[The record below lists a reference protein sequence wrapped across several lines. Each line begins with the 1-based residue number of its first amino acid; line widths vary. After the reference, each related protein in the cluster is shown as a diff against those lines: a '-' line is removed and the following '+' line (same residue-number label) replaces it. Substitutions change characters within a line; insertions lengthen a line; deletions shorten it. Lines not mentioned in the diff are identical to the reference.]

1 MERVNFTNYIEVK
14 TKKKDVLKGII
25 LPSSD
30 KNILSLKLDSGYN
43 VGLDKKNIIYIKKL
57 KKEKQVKIEIKENI
71 KQNNSF
77 KTITILHCGGTVA
90 SRVNYSTG
98 AVSPSYDPQ
107 DLIRMFPELTKFAN
121 IKSRLVSNMFS
132 GDMRFGHYNVLAKEI
147 QKELNNCD
155 GIILTHGTDTLAF
168 TSTALAFSLEN
179 LNKPVILIGAQ
190 RSSDRPSTD
199 AAMNLLCAI
208 NIITNS
214 NFNEVG
220 ICMHGESSD
229 DFCYLLPACKTKK
242 LHTSRRDAF
251 KAVNTEA
258 LAKIS
263 KEGKAEFLSNY
274 HKKEH
279 KDKLKLKLFNE
290 NLKIGILKA
299 HPNLFREEIKMFSK
313 FNGLIIEGTG
323 LGHLSVNKIDNIT
336 KENEFILKEI
346 KNLTKKIPVVMT
358 TQCIFGRVNMN
369 VYSYGRKLQE
379 IGVIGNYSDILPETA
394 FIKLAWI
401 LSNYK
406 KIQIKELFK
415 TNLRGELSPRTKYEE
430 EFI

>member
-1 MERVNFTNYIEVK
+1 MKPGSYIEVK
-14 TKKKDVLKGII
+14 TKKGDLLKGTVMQ
-25 LPSSD
+25 SNDS
-30 KNILSLKLDSGYN
+30 KILSLKLDSGYN
-43 VGLDKKNIIYIKKL
+43 IGLDIKNILSTKEL
-57 KKEKQVKIEIKENI
+57 KKEQVKQEVKKEEIKYN
-71 KQNNSF
+71 KNL
-77 KTITILHCGGTVA
+77 KTITILHTGGTVA
-90 SRVNYSTG
+90 SRVDYKTG

-107 DLIRMFPELTKFAN
+107 DIIRMFPELNKFAN
-121 IKSRLVSNMFS
+121 IKSRLISNMFS
-132 GDMRFGHYNVLAKEI
+132 GDMRFGHYNILAKEI

-168 TSTALAFSLEN
+168 TSAALAFSLEN

-190 RSSDRPSTD
+190 RSSDRPSSD
-199 AAMNLLCAI
+199 AAINLLCAVNLII
-208 NIITNS
+208 NS
-214 NFNEVG
+214 QFNEVG
-220 ICMHGESSD
+220 ICMHGKSDD
-229 DFCYLLPACKTKK
+229 DFCYLLSACKTKK

-251 KAVNTEA
+251 KAINSNPI
-258 LAKIS
+258 AKIS
-263 KEGKAEFLSNY
+263 KDGKVELLEKY
-274 HKKEH
+274 QRKEH

-290 NLKIGILKA
+290 KLKIGILKA
-299 HPNLFREEIKMFSK
+299 HPNLFKEEVKIYSK

-346 KNLTKKIPVVMT
+346 KNLSKKIPIIMI

-379 IGVIGNYSDILPETA
+379 AGVLGNMMDMTLEAA
-394 FIKLAWI
+394 FIKLAWL

-406 KIQIKELFK
+406 KIEIK
-415 TNLRGELSPRTKYEE
+415 NLINHNFRGELSSRTNYEE